1 MILTF
6 EQAKT
11 VLNNLVYDYLSDLE
25 DNVGDGNGNIDWG
38 MGEVGYKSETQLVE
52 DLLLY
57 VKNK

>member
-6 EQAKT
+6 EQAET
-11 VLNNLVYDYLSDLE
+11 VLKNLMYDYLSDLN

-38 MGEVGYKSETQLVE
+38 MGEIGFKNKTQLVE

-57 VKNK
+57 TKNK